1 MATIDVTRDS
11 IEALIRDNP
20 LVVLD
25 FWAAW
30 CAPCRA
36 FAPVFHRASEEH
48 TDFVFGKVDTESEQ
62 AIAATFGI
70 SAIPT
75 LIVFRDGIGVYQES
89 GSIPPRALDE
99 LLEQVRNLDME
110 AVKRDLEQQKDAP
123 DEVPWELRDDEP

>member
-1 MATIDVTRDS
+1 MATVHVTRDS
-11 IEALIRDNP
+11 IEALIQNNP

-36 FAPVFHRASEEH
+36 FAPIFERASKDH
-48 TDFVFGKVDTESEQ
+48 ADFVFGKVDTEDQQEL
-62 AIAATFGI
+62 AAMFGI

-89 GSIPPRALDE
+89 GSMPERALE
-99 LLEQVRNLDME
+99 QLLEQVRRLDMDE
-110 AVKRDLEQQKDAP
+110 VRKELENQKDAP
-123 DEVPWELRDDEP
+123 DEVPWELRED